1 MTSYLSMLDYCVK
14 VEAMLAVSYLERFTD
29 TLTINSTLERLLE
42 ESLLGLTLIPI
53 P

>member
-14 VEAMLAVSYLERFTD
+14 VEAMLVVSYLERFTGS
-29 TLTINSTLERLLE
+29 LAINSSLERLLE
-42 ESLLGLTLIPI
+42 GSLLGLTLIPI